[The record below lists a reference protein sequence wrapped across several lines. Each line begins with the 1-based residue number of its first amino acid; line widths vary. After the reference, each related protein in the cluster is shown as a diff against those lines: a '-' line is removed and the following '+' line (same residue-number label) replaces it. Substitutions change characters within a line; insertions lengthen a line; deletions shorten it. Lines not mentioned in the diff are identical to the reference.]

1 MELVILVDLYAGG
14 GGTSRGAA
22 LACQALSKRIDLT
35 AINHWPEAVETHRAN
50 HPWAKHLCTNS
61 QDKAFQ
67 IQYVPS
73 KRSEIQRS
81 VLRLVEQ
88 GHSNMSSSYG
98 TRD

>member
-50 HPWAKHLCTNS
+50 HPWAKHLCTNVEDVNPKEVVPGGYLNALVAS
-61 QDKAFQ
+61 PECIYHSKAAGGRPKNDQ
-67 IQYVPS
+67 S
-73 KRSEIQRS
+73 R
-81 VLRLVEQ
+81 
-88 GHSNMSSSYG
+88 
-98 TRD
+98 